1 MRVVLLVLSGKTHR
15 ACHRYT
21 CGSYQ
26 TTSTGYDC
34 GQHECGGSTRMGK
47 SVPAFPWP
55 TSDPTAP
62 PTGVAPRFA
71 IVDKLRLPSDLKPGH
86 YLLSWRWDCEETAQ
100 VWMVRER
107 ARLVRARACLCR
119 CRCVCRILIAECTFF
134 CCVSVCPAVC

>member
-1 MRVVLLVLSGKTHR
+1 
-15 ACHRYT
+15 
-21 CGSYQ
+21 
-26 TTSTGYDC
+26 
-34 GQHECGGSTRMGK
+34 MGK

-107 ARLVRARACLCR
+107 ARLARARARVSVGVAVCVGFLYQNVPSSAVCLCVLR
-119 CRCVCRILIAECTFF
+119 YADITHN
-134 CCVSVCPAVC
+134 

>member
-1 MRVVLLVLSGKTHR
+1 MDSVRSQLSK
-15 ACHRYT
+15 A
-21 CGSYQ
+21 
-26 TTSTGYDC
+26 
-34 GQHECGGSTRMGK
+34 EWMGK

-55 TSDPTAP
+55 TNDPAAP

-107 ARLVRARACLCR
+107 ARLVRARACLCKA
-119 CRCVCRILIAECTFF
+119 VCLSVAVLNLYLYLGRYRM
-134 CCVSVCPAVC
+134 SVCLCILVSA